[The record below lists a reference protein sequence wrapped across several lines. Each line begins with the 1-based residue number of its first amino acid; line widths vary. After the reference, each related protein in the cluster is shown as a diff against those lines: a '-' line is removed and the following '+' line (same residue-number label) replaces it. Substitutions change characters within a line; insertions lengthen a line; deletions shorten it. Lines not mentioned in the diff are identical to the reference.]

1 MNNHRT
7 ILDIALPSIVTN
19 ITIPLLGLADLIISG
34 HIGDNHSAVYIGA
47 VSIGGLVFNMI
58 YWIFGFLRMGTS
70 GLTAQAFGSRRS
82 DKQLGI
88 LLQASAVALI
98 CSAGIIGLQR
108 PIEWM
113 AGMIISPSAEVWQLA
128 IAYFRIRIW
137 AAPAALLLF
146 AVNGWFIGMQNSRF
160 PMYIAIIQNLINIA
174 ASAGLVFGLRMDVT
188 GIALGTVISQYAGL
202 AVAATL
208 WHRHYR
214 RTIFQK
220 TFANDIIER
229 QAHTPTPP
237 RTRQLLSFW
246 RECLQRK
253 SMKHFFTVNSDIFLR
268 TLCII
273 AVTCSFT
280 SIGANQGDLILA
292 CNTLLIQFFTLFS
305 YFIDGFALAGE
316 ALTGKNIGEK
326 NNKTLYSCI
335 RDLFIWGSGIVLG
348 FTLLYSWGGEA
359 LLTLLTND
367 SKVIDA
373 ASTYYIWVVAIPLVS
388 FAAFLWD
395 GIFIGATATKPM
407 LITLAAA
414 TCLFFFLFFGIPGI
428 GAILPLPN
436 TIVADSNHRLWFAF
450 LGYLGVRSLL
460 QTVWARKTLRHAL
473 LCNF

>member
-19 ITIPLLGLADLIISG
+19 ITIPLLGLADLTISG
-34 HIGDNHSAVYIGA
+34 HIDDSHSAVYIGA
-47 VSIGGLVFNMI
+47 VSIGGLIFNMI

-70 GLTAQAFGSRRS
+70 GLTAQAFGSRQS

-88 LLQASAVALI
+88 LLQASAVALF
-98 CSAGIIGLQR
+98 CGASIIILQW

-113 AGMIISPSAEVWQLA
+113 AGKIISPSAEVWQLA

-174 ASAGLVFGLRMDVT
+174 ASAALVFGLRKGIA

-214 RTIFQK
+214 RAIFQK
-220 TFANDIIER
+220 AFANDVTVG
-229 QAHTPTPP
+229 QAYTPATP
-237 RTRQLLSFW
+237 RTRPFLSFW
-246 RECLQRK
+246 QKSLQWQSIK
-253 SMKHFFTVNSDIFLR
+253 QFFTVNSDIFLR

-280 SIGANQGDLILA
+280 SIGAGQGDLILA

-316 ALTGKNIGEK
+316 ALTGKNIGER
-326 NNKTLYSCI
+326 NNRTLYSCV
-335 RDLFIWGSGIVLG
+335 RDLFIWGSGIALG
-348 FTLLYSWGGEA
+348 FTMLYGWNGEA

-367 SKVIDA
+367 GNVIDT
-373 ASTYYIWVVAIPLVS
+373 ASTYYTWVVAIPLVS

-395 GIFIGATATKPM
+395 GIFIGATATRPM

-414 TCLFFFLFFGIPGI
+414 TSLFFILFFGIPEI
-428 GAILPLPN
+428 GTIIPLPDIIA
-436 TIVADSNHRLWFAF
+436 TDDNHRLWLAF

-460 QTVWARKTLRHAL
+460 QTAWARKTLRHAL
-473 LCNF
+473 LRNI